1 MALDLSVDQYSY
13 DLPLIHGWQFLGRN
27 IVNTRKIVQYPFYI
41 HIMICI
47 VNSRRTN
54 CQPIHHAT
62 TVLFSHNNLQ
72 VDIFNANPR
81 GAFVNF

>member
-1 MALDLSVDQYSY
+1 MALDLSVDQYSH
-13 DLPLIHGWQFLGRN
+13 DLPLIHGWEFLGRN

-62 TVLFSHNNLQ
+62 TVLFSDNNLQ